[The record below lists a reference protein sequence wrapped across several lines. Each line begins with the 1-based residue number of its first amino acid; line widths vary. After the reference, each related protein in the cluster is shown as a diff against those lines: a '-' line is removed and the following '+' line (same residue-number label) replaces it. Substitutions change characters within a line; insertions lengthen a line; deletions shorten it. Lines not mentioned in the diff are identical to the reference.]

1 MSSTAVTAC
10 TFLDVPVASKFCLA
24 CEYVASCA
32 ALTTTA
38 RVTVGP
44 HPYKQRDQHIIIER
58 NKVAKPVTLKCRVLS
73 NILHSFKSEQFQC
86 VDFTTLVQEKLEL
99 KNISQSWQLEKI

>member
-1 MSSTAVTAC
+1 MTRINDPRGGGGSMSCTAVAVTAV
-10 TFLDVPVASKFCLA
+10 LDLPVASKFCLA

-44 HPYKQRDQHIIIER
+44 QPYKD
-58 NKVAKPVTLKCRVLS
+58 
-73 NILHSFKSEQFQC
+73 
-86 VDFTTLVQEKLEL
+86 
-99 KNISQSWQLEKI
+99 

>member
-1 MSSTAVTAC
+1 MTSTAVTVTVCA
-10 TFLDVPVASKFCLA
+10 FLDLPVASKFCLA

-44 HPYKQRDQHIIIER
+44 YPYKER
-58 NKVAKPVTLKCRVLS
+58 EHYK
-73 NILHSFKSEQFQC
+73 
-86 VDFTTLVQEKLEL
+86 
-99 KNISQSWQLEKI
+99 